1 VSSGPPG
8 SLADVAL
15 ALYRKYRPAT
25 FADVVGQEHVTEPL
39 RTALAAGRINHAY
52 LFSGP
57 RGCGKTSSAR
67 IMARSLN
74 CELGPTPDPCG
85 KCPSCIALAP
95 EGPGNIDVIELDAA
109 SHGGVED
116 ARDLR
121 DRALYAPAESRYRV
135 FIVDEAHMVTT
146 QGFNA
151 LLKTVEEPPEH
162 LIFVFATTEPE
173 KVLPT
178 IRSRTHH
185 YPFRLIPPGTLRALL
200 ERICAEE
207 GAVVAP
213 AVYPLVI
220 RAGGGSARDTLSILD
235 QLLAGAGPEGVTYER
250 AVALLGVTDVALIDD
265 AIDALAAGD
274 GAAVFEAVD
283 RLVEAG
289 HDPRRFAGDLLD
301 RLRDLMLIQA
311 VPDAAGRGLV
321 DAPADEL
328 GRMADQAARLGAA
341 TLSRYAEI
349 VHTGLTDM
357 RGATAPRL
365 LLELLCGR
373 MLLPA
378 ASITDLA
385 LLQRLERMERRAD
398 IVVDPRPEGVAERP
412 DTAAP
417 PIAAPPTAAPPIAA
431 PAIAAAPAAPTPAP
445 AVPPAP
451 AAAAAPSA
459 PAARSGEAPS
469 RTFQR
474 RSRAPEP
481 GEQATPAESAPTPA
495 APSEAAAPLP
505 PPPVRTSAVPAAAP
519 AAEPTPAAPPV
530 PAPAVPAA
538 AAPAP
543 VPAAAPASSS
553 SPASAP
559 VTEAPSPA
567 PAGSAGIDGAAV
579 RRAWPAIL
587 DAAKQT
593 SRSTGALL
601 VNATVKA
608 VEGDTLVLAIA
619 AAPLA
624 RRLSEQRNT
633 EVISGALRSVLGVAW
648 QVRCEHDGAAAGS
661 RGDAAPAGRGA
672 APAAAPPPASPPPAA
687 PAPPPPPVRQ
697 APSGPSGQ
705 EPPLPPEPPPYDEE
719 EEMVAE
725 PVADTPREPAGRDP
739 EEVAIEL
746 LSAQLGA
753 RAVEDRR

>member
-1 VSSGPPG
+1 
-8 SLADVAL
+8 
-15 ALYRKYRPAT
+15 
-25 FADVVGQEHVTEPL
+25 
-39 RTALAAGRINHAY
+39 
-52 LFSGP
+52 
-57 RGCGKTSSAR
+57 
-67 IMARSLN
+67 
-74 CELGPTPDPCG
+74 
-85 KCPSCIALAP
+85 
-95 EGPGNIDVIELDAA
+95 
-109 SHGGVED
+109 
-116 ARDLR
+116 
-121 DRALYAPAESRYRV
+121 
-135 FIVDEAHMVTT
+135 
-146 QGFNA
+146 
-151 LLKTVEEPPEH
+151 
-162 LIFVFATTEPE
+162 
-173 KVLPT
+173 
-178 IRSRTHH
+178 
-185 YPFRLIPPGTLRALL
+185 
-200 ERICAEE
+200 
-207 GAVVAP
+207 
-213 AVYPLVI
+213 
-220 RAGGGSARDTLSILD
+220 
-235 QLLAGAGPEGVTYER
+235 
-250 AVALLGVTDVALIDD
+250 
-265 AIDALAAGD
+265 
-274 GAAVFEAVD
+274 
-283 RLVEAG
+283 
-289 HDPRRFAGDLLD
+289 LD

-378 ASITDLA
+378 ASTTDLA